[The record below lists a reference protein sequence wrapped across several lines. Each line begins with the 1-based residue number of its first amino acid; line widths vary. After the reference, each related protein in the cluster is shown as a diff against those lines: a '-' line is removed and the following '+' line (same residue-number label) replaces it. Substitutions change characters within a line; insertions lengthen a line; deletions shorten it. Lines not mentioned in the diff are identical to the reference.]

1 MATDER
7 TNGPSATRGSLERPE
22 RRHSGPHFN
31 VTTSSGRAAQ
41 TADRLPNAFVV
52 GPAKTGTTALYHYFR
67 AHPQV
72 YTAPVKETNY
82 MSFSGRVPPLA
93 GPRDQ
98 ESIGDKS
105 ITTLQNYVAL
115 WANWRDEPVA
125 IDVSPSYM
133 HYPRAATKIAELCP
147 AAKIVIVLRN
157 PVECSFSMYS
167 MKRRDN
173 LETCLTFREALQQI
187 DQRQAAGWD
196 IGWDYLRSYLVSEAV
211 AQYMKLFPA
220 PQLFIRRYELLKR
233 EPERFYAELCAF
245 LQVEPIDVQK
255 ANVKVNVAATRRDVL
270 ARTGGGRRLMRLIKV
285 ASDVLPPSWRRS
297 FRRRILD
304 SPGLE
309 LSSADRKMLVEY
321 YRADILRLSELLRWD
336 LAQWLNT

>member
-1 MATDER
+1 M
-7 TNGPSATRGSLERPE
+7 SADNLKSEIDAMPVAPVHRASRS
-22 RRHSGPHFN
+22 SGPHFKA
-31 VTTSSGRAAQ
+31 TGATAAS
-41 TADRLPNAFVV
+41 RLPNAFVV

-82 MSFSGRVPPLA
+82 MAFCDGVPPLA
-93 GPRDQ
+93 GPMDQ
-98 ESIGDKS
+98 ESIGEKS
-105 ITTLQNYVAL
+105 TTTLEAYSAL
-115 WANWRDEPVA
+115 YAHWRDETVA

-133 HYPRAATKIAELCP
+133 HYPRAATRIAELCP

-173 LETCLTFREALQQI
+173 LETCRTFREAIQRI
-187 DQRQAAGWD
+187 DHRQAAGWD
-196 IGWDYLRSYLVSEAV
+196 IGWDYLRSYLVSDA
-211 AQYMKLFPA
+211 AARYMKLFPTS
-220 PQLFIRRYELLKR
+220 QLFIRRYELLKR
-233 EPERFYAELCAF
+233 QPDRFYSELCAF
-245 LQVEPIDVQK
+245 LQLDPIDAQK

-270 ARTGGGRRLMRLIKV
+270 AHTGSGRRLMRLIKV
-285 ASDVLPPSWRRS
+285 TTNLLPRSWRQS

-309 LSSADRKMLVEY
+309 LSAADRKMLVEY
-321 YRADILRLSELLRWD
+321 YRADILKLEKLLSWDLSE
-336 LAQWLNT
+336 WLKA